1 MVNFAHN
8 FHFRFFVISDFVTL
22 TLFFYFDF
30 LPFFVKFLV
39 TEAFFNSYLICYELA
54 SIKL

>member
-22 TLFFYFDF
+22 TLFFHFDF

-39 TEAFFNSYLICYELA
+39 TEAFFNSYLIL
-54 SIKL
+54 L